1 MTAYYNEIDPNAAE
15 WLRQLIKAGAIAP
28 GDVDERDIRDVA
40 PVELKPYS
48 QCHFFAGVGTWSY
61 ALRQSGWPD
70 DRPVWTGSAPCQP
83 FSTAGQRA
91 GVADERHLWPA
102 MFWLVQQC
110 CPPVMFGE
118 QVASAD
124 ALRWWDVVATDLE
137 NQDYACAA
145 VDLCAAGIGAPHVRQ
160 RLFWVAVSHGSGWQ
174 WPRQT
179 QTAGRQHETVAV
191 GGVQDLPLANPECSE
206 RRQISTGGDGQQYRK
221 IEQRQAAGRPT
232 GGGAT
237 DALGDPGQ
245 SRLQGDGA
253 GFLRSP
259 QESSERNPP
268 QRAGDIPFWHD
279 A

>member
-48 QCHFFAGVGTWSY
+48 QCHFFAGIGAWSY

-110 CPPVMFGE
+110 CPPVMFCVCLLGSGVRSPYE
-118 QVASAD
+118 SKAYQQSKPSRVWTCIVQCDRPTSRKPISSRSRISGNHSSA
-124 ALRWWDVVATDLE
+124 
-137 NQDYACAA
+137 
-145 VDLCAAGIGAPHVRQ
+145 VRSPYNSKAFQQ
-160 RLFWVAVSHGSGWQ
+160 RLTRFI
-174 WPRQT
+174 
-179 QTAGRQHETVAV
+179 
-191 GGVQDLPLANPECSE
+191 SE
-206 RRQISTGGDGQQYRK
+206 SI
-221 IEQRQAAGRPT
+221 P
-232 GGGAT
+232 
-237 DALGDPGQ
+237 PV
-245 SRLQGDGA
+245 
-253 GFLRSP
+253 RSP
-259 QESSERNPP
+259 YNSKAFQ
-268 QRAGDIPFWHD
+268 QR
-279 A
+279 